1 MTKKL
6 LLSAAALG
14 VLALAGAAQAG
25 NITAG
30 QISATPLVVSGTTV
44 TPYAVATE
52 ADLSATTGITSTAAS
67 TSLTT
72 SMDSPVTVSAN
83 GTLPFA
89 VTYTLTGPATFD
101 GTFAYTDLKAG
112 AGNTAPK
119 SGVVV
124 MAADKKSVS
133 FFVEFGDVAPL
144 NVNALTLGNIA
155 LKVTGEQDVSI
166 ASEAK
171 VTVAGFTQ
179 TVNVVAP
186 TKIVAFKAALKPSTV
201 AAYGVVADL
210 PDFKKF
216 ESKSAAGAAVANA
229 TVAAATSN
237 PIALTANADI
247 RRDLS
252 GGAALTVGNIL
263 NGATATVTGPQV
275 KALGAT
281 LAGVAAAPAT
291 LTETTGVYTLSNAN
305 LTDATAAGSLV
316 LTVPA
321 PAVAI
326 DQGAYKVDLK
336 PVFANG
342 FSGSAD
348 QTLTLLN
355 ITLDG
360 TNFFAPWFALG
371 NPTANSTLRLANN
384 GSAPTGPVI
393 VTLKANNGSAAPTGT
408 YTVPSIPAN
417 GFISIRGDQLKTAF
431 GTDAANG
438 DLQVTIQ
445 SEVSNVSGKIR
456 TTQSTG
462 QIFENSL
469 GLLAAPAL

>member
-1 MTKKL
+1 MTKKI

-30 QISATPLVVSGTTV
+30 SISDVALTVSGTTV
-44 TPYAVATE
+44 TPYAIATE
-52 ADLSATTGITSTAAS
+52 ADIPAATGIVSDAAD
-67 TSLTT
+67 TFVTT

-112 AGNTAPK
+112 AGSVAPK

-133 FFVEFGDVAPL
+133 FFVEFGDTVAV
-144 NVNALTLGNIA
+144 NVDRMTLGNIA

-186 TKIVAFKAALKPSTV
+186 TKIVAFKAALKPST
-201 AAYGVVADL
+201 AAAFGVVADL

-216 ESKSAAGAAVANA
+216 ESKNSGGVANA
-229 TVAAATSN
+229 TIGAATSN
-237 PIALTANADI
+237 PLALTVNANI
-247 RRDLS
+247 HKDLS
-252 GGAALTVGNIL
+252 GAAPLTVANIL

-281 LAGVAAAPAT
+281 LAGVAPAAAT
-291 LTETTGVYTLSNAN
+291 LTATSGVYTLTNAH

-316 LTVPA
+316 LTVPT

-326 DQGAYKVDLK
+326 DQGSYKVEVK
-336 PVFANG
+336 PVFATG

-355 ITLDG
+355 VTLDG

-384 GSAPTGPVI
+384 GSAATGPVI
-393 VTLKANNGSAAPTGT
+393 VTLKANNGTAAPTGT
-408 YTVPSIPAN
+408 YTVSGIPAN
-417 GFISIRGDQLKTAF
+417 GFISIRGDQLKAAF

-445 SEVSNVSGKIR
+445 SDVQNVSGKIR

-469 GLLAAPAL
+469 GLLGDAPY

>member
-52 ADLSATTGITSTAAS
+52 ADLSATTGIVSDAED

-201 AAYGVVADL
+201 AAFGVVADL

-216 ESKSAAGAAVANA
+216 ESKSSSGVANA
-229 TVAAATSN
+229 TVGAATSN
-237 PIALTANADI
+237 PLALTVNADI
-247 RRDLS
+247 RRDLA
-252 GGAALTVGNIL
+252 GGAPLTVGTIL

-275 KALGAT
+275 KALNAT
-281 LAGVAAAPAT
+281 LAGVSANAGAT
-291 LTETTGVYTLSNAN
+291 YTATSGVYALSNAN
-305 LTDATAAGSLV
+305 LEAATAAGSLV
-316 LTVPA
+316 LTAPT

-326 DQGAYKVDLK
+326 DQGSYKVELK

-355 ITLDG
+355 VTLDG
-360 TNFFAPWFALG
+360 TNFFAPWFALDNG
-371 NPTANSTLRLANN
+371 TANSTLRLANN

-408 YTVPSIPAN
+408 YTVSSIPAN
-417 GFISIRGDQLKTAF
+417 GFISIRGDQLKAAF
-431 GTDAANG
+431 GTDAGNG
-438 DLQVTIQ
+438 DLQVTVQ
-445 SEVSNVSGKIR
+445 SEVTNVSGKVR

-462 QIFENSL
+462 QIYENSL
-469 GLLAAPAL
+469 GLLANPVL